1 MPGTMATMS
10 RLAVFLVFLGLAGV
24 GFAFFYR
31 PRESSSRF
39 ARVGQRV
46 RTVAY
51 AYVAA
56 VIISAALRLAL
67 GWGA

>member
-1 MPGTMATMS
+1 MS
-10 RLAVFLVFLGLAGV
+10 RMVVLLMFLALAGL

-31 PRESSSRF
+31 PRAANSRF
-39 ARVGQRV
+39 ARLGQRV

-56 VIISAALRLAL
+56 VLISAVLRLSL
-67 GWGA
+67 GWGS

>member
-1 MPGTMATMS
+1 MVAMRMAVVLIF
-10 RLAVFLVFLGLAGV
+10 LALCGL
-24 GFAFFYR
+24 GFAFFYQ
-31 PRESSSRF
+31 PQQEGSRF
-39 ARVGQRV
+39 ARFGQRV

-56 VIISAALRLAL
+56 VLISAGLRLAL